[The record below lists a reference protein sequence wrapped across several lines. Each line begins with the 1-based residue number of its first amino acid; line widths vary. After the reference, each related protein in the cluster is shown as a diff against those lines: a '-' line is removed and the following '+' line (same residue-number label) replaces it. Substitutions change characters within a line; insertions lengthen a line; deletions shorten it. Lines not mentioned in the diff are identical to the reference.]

1 MQSSLAQ
8 RIDVR
13 HWVQHEIDAMRSE
26 IRREMREEIR
36 EEIREEMRSELEQ
49 EMATLRATKLKVL
62 FGHVP
67 EPIPSRCIRAKRQ
80 EHVPVPST
88 PAPDLNAAAPY
99 TRLTGFADPEPMTR
113 CPVHK

>member
-1 MQSSLAQ
+1 
-8 RIDVR
+8 
-13 HWVQHEIDAMRSE
+13 MRSE
-26 IRREMREEIR
+26 IRKEMREEIR

-80 EHVPVPST
+80 EHVPAPPAPVPNV
-88 PAPDLNAAAPY
+88 PDLNATAPY
-99 TRLTGFADPEPMTR
+99 TRLPGFADPEPMTR
-113 CPVHK
+113 CPINK